1 MLSVASTG
9 EGEFPRMGAFEVFI
23 LSTVETDKGLQ
34 QVIHEAYSKLHHN
47 RWPTVPLLVQKIT
60 KILSRIKK
68 RDNGASGALIAPVQ
82 I

>member
-1 MLSVASTG
+1 
-9 EGEFPRMGAFEVFI
+9 MGAFEVFI